1 MSNYDEEPTF
11 DEDETPPEEE
21 GSNRTF
27 LIAAGVLGGLVLLG
41 LLCSAGYLFF
51 TRSSTQQAEATAFL
65 QATNQQATIQVGL
78 TQKAIEAAAAQALTQ
93 AAAPTSTIPP
103 TNTPVIAQ
111 ATFTPAGSSPLDPAV
126 AATVAADLTQIA
138 SSQNNAASTVAAGQ
152 TQLAIST
159 QAPAVAGT
167 AAAGLT
173 QIASAQNNVAS
184 TIAAG

>member
-51 TRSSTQQAEATAFL
+51 TRSSTQQAEATAFV

-111 ATFTPAGSSPLDPAV
+111 ATFTPAGSSSTLD
-126 AATVAADLTQIA
+126 AA
-138 SSQNNAASTVAAGQ
+138 AAG
-152 TQLAIST
+152 T
-159 QAPAVAGT
+159 V
-167 AAAGLT
+167 AAGLT
-173 QIASAQNNVAS
+173 QVASRQNN
-184 TIAAG
+184 AAAT